1 MVTYSTP
8 AVVCCALPHSF
19 GVSRQRMSTQLNS
32 HKARV
37 RRNHR
42 RLLSNVIRP
51 ESRPT
56 AIGGFRRMAKLSD
69 SVRRIFGF
77 TLSLGPFNEGG
88 KMSSTHNSGRVAG
101 FWYLLLSVIAPLY
114 TQQTIRRHLSQR
126 DSTKSKGK
134 WDRDVNRFKEQF
146 PEDDWIEKRDLVM
159 AGFRYSATLSA
170 NMTYCLRTSRPVR
183 LRAKLGLRDRP
194 NTFSSWRILWS
205 AFHY

>member
-1 MVTYSTP
+1 
-8 AVVCCALPHSF
+8 
-19 GVSRQRMSTQLNS
+19 
-32 HKARV
+32 
-37 RRNHR
+37 
-42 RLLSNVIRP
+42 
-51 ESRPT
+51 
-56 AIGGFRRMAKLSD
+56 
-69 SVRRIFGF
+69 
-77 TLSLGPFNEGG
+77 
-88 KMSSTHNSGRVAG
+88 MSSTHNSGRVAG